1 VVARV
6 DGELISMSE
15 QCRVTE
21 EEVGELHATGAMI
34 PYLALGTPSDKTPV
48 VSLLRE
54 VSGQLEEAVV
64 EGVYFGALT
73 VLSLVTSHYDGIDL
87 PAVRRGFTGGRSDEK
102 IHSEW
107 EGTPFA
113 RVPSGLISLG
123 VVLQTLQER
132 IDVSISQI

>member
-6 DGELISMSE
+6 KGELISMSE
-15 QCRVTE
+15 RCRVTE
-21 EEVGELHATGAMI
+21 EEVGELHVTEAMI
-34 PYLALGTPSDKTPV
+34 PYLALGTPSDKSPMV
-48 VSLLRE
+48 PLLRE
-54 VSGQLEEAVV
+54 VSRQLEEAVA

-73 VLSLVTSHYDGIDL
+73 VLSVVTSHYDGIDL
-87 PAVRRGFTGGRSDEK
+87 PAVRRGFTGGRSDEE
-102 IHSEW
+102 IQSEW

-123 VVLQTLQER
+123 AVLQTLQER